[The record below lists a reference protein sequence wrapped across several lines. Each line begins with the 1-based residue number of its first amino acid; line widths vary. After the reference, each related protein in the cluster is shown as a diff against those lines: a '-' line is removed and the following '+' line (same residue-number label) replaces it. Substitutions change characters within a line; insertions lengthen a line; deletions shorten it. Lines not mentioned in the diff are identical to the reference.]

1 MHLNLNSRAVGC
13 KMIVAVVA
21 QAVLASSG
29 FAFGFTITAPN
40 GLFNM
45 GGNSAS
51 ELPFDTGTNSIRYQ
65 QVFDASQFGRIGPGG
80 ALVTTLAFRVAA
92 SGQGFDTTLPS
103 IRIDL
108 STTAKAPYA
117 LSPTFAE
124 NVGED
129 DAIVFGTGPLSIRAG
144 GFVGPGAW
152 DVLVP
157 LARPFFYSPSAGNL
171 LLDVRNFGGGNSTF
185 FDGVFTAGD
194 SVSMLYATP
203 GDASGSV
210 NSATGR
216 PNTFGLATLF
226 EVTPVPEPTSVSL
239 MLCGIC
245 LLALLGARA
254 KNARR

>member
-157 LARPFFYSPSAGNL
+157 LARPFFYNPAAGNL
-171 LLDVRNFGGGNSTF
+171 LLDVRNFGGGSTTYL
-185 FDGVFTAGD
+185 DAQVTLGD
-194 SVSMLYATP
+194 SVSAVQAYT
-203 GDASGSV
+203 GDGSGSV
-210 NSATGR
+210 NSTTGL
-216 PNTFGLATLF
+216 PHTGGLITLF
-226 EVTPVPEPTSVSL
+226 EVTPVPEPASISVL
-239 MLCGIC
+239 
-245 LLALLGARA
+245 LLAICATALVRLLCKHG
-254 KNARR
+254 